1 MVTTVP
7 IAPITATFATTFVL
21 PAATQPQLPPV
32 LQNSLCAG
40 DQPLVLLPVRL
51 ETRFFAQAGG
61 ASELRVRIYPDKIH
75 LDAHDPELT
84 PAELQWG
91 QHHWEQD
98 WRAGTDNERRAAA
111 WRQLAERYGA
121 ARAAWIRRALQPGNL
136 AQRPT
141 LPVAADQPLAVLP
154 LFPAAAVTSTAQDTA
169 WRRAPQ
175 ARLLPD
181 RWIAVVQSG
190 GRPALAVEGRPIT
203 RPLAVG
209 PDPQAAALDPA
220 SPQARGEQVAVDEGM
235 RWMIDFD
242 AAEAAGMALRI
253 AVPASVMTTGIESLF
268 VLGTA
273 TSINAGA
280 GADQLARLLDAHHYT
295 DGLGFVRP
303 GTPSNNTAER
313 RAGYRSDDPGAQDSY
328 ANEVARAASAPD
340 AESNAMRL
348 GAALGVPDLQRAA
361 VLGGL
366 DNAVLQHDLDA
377 RQMNTALWPATWGY
391 FLSNMIGFAGTGL
404 TLDHLAW
411 AREHFVRHV
420 RAGGPC
426 AALRFGR
433 QPYGV
438 LPVTSL
444 DLWQPDSST
453 APALAARETWLRN
466 FVIRL
471 RDNVWRPR
479 LTEVARIGRRSP
491 MDPDADLADVMR
503 TEALSSGYST
513 RAMLGR
519 HYLQHLRS
527 FFAEDLQA
535 SGFIGVQDA
544 LTIGMVQRLGF
555 AWRPRLARGTYDDRA
570 WRVKAPL
577 VQAGEVSPWR
587 KLEPDYIG
595 TLLQLSIDQLAAL
608 QPAAGTSLLQAL
620 LRHALL
626 LEVATAAAQIVASA
640 GGNLG
645 AGALMTDAEL
655 IDLVTSAAPTPHL
668 RRQLDTRVAAIT
680 QDQTVRQYLERLA
693 TQNLFDTAPVRTLGE
708 LRGSLTHLRTL
719 DSENLQL
726 LTQGTLDLASH
737 RLDAWATSLATQRLA
752 QMRGRTA
759 PGVSQGTYVGGYGW
773 VENLRPAA
781 ASQALATR
789 PAGEAEPLFVAPG
802 DSGFVHA
809 PSMAHAATAALL
821 RNAHLGAGGVPQA
834 DSPFAIDLSSRRVR
848 EAQWLLDGVR
858 QGQPLGALLGYRF
871 ERRLHE
877 LGYDRFISVFRN
889 LAPLSAGKL
898 RPSTQPVE
906 SIAANNVADG
916 LSLQR
921 QWQQPARRAAILA
934 LPAVAVA
941 SAAERQA
948 LTWEFDALNDSV
960 DALSDA
966 LTAEAAYQMVRG
978 NPARTAAA
986 LQALSTGDAPP
997 PELEVTRTP
1006 RSGIALTHRV
1016 VALWSGKAAATTGW
1030 AAASTSPRATA
1041 EPMLNSWAARQLGD
1055 PRKTRCTVERLDDA
1069 GQTVLET
1076 QRFALS
1082 ELQLTPLDVVYG
1094 VPAQDGQGRD
1104 ADVAGSGASDVEQW
1118 LLDQAC
1124 HRSGGFAAG
1133 ARLRLQHARPADLAR
1148 GERSVWDV
1156 LEQARALRRLLAS
1169 ARAADSDDLAPPER
1183 GETGSTEVDELDTR
1197 VVKAAKALVTAHKA
1211 LDTLVKKGP
1220 AATTDALRTA
1230 MFKLARFGV
1239 RGAVPFA
1246 LAGVDASPSGQQAAL
1261 LAQAAA
1267 LLRDSRARVDADAL
1281 LAAMPAVTD
1290 PRARRDRLFER
1301 ARTVFGTGFAVLPR
1315 FTCAHAPELASA
1327 LAGSTAAQ
1335 GGDALACHTWLARS
1349 ARVRDGIARFGD
1361 ALNGTEVLTGG
1372 ERLRLGVAQLPFQ
1385 AQERWVGL
1393 PPAEGKP
1400 LPAGKLSLL
1409 VQLPATALDPA
1420 ASLAG
1425 LLIDEWVEV
1434 VPSRQETTALT
1445 FQYNPPDTCAP
1456 QSVLLA
1462 VPPVP
1467 GQTWTAAQLHRV
1479 LVETLDLA
1487 KLRAVD
1493 VEALGEMAQ
1502 YLPAL
1507 FFAFNTENDVVSTD
1521 FAALT

>member
-1 MVTTVP
+1 MATSFP
-7 IAPITATFATTFVL
+7 IASNRASFATTFAL

-32 LQNSLCAG
+32 LQNTLCAG

-75 LDAHDPELT
+75 IDAHDPELT

-98 WRAGTDNERRAAA
+98 WRAGSDDARRAAA
-111 WRQLAERYGA
+111 WRQLAERFGS
-121 ARAAWIRRALQPGNL
+121 ARAAWIRRLLQPAN
-136 AQRPT
+136 ARPMQPT
-141 LPVAADQPLAVLP
+141 AADQPLSTPPQFPTVAV
-154 LFPAAAVTSTAQDTA
+154 AASGQDSA
-169 WRRAPQ
+169 WRHAPQ

-181 RWIAVVQSG
+181 RWIAVVQSDG
-190 GRPALAVEGRPIT
+190 KPVLAVEGKPIT
-203 RPLAVG
+203 KPLAVG
-209 PDPQAAALDPA
+209 PDPQAAPLDPA
-220 SPQARGEQVAVDEGM
+220 SPRAQGEQPAVDDGM

-253 AVPASVMTTGIESLF
+253 AVPASVMSAGIESLF
-268 VLGTA
+268 VLGVATA
-273 TSINAGA
+273 TDAAAGA
-280 GADQLARLLDAHHYT
+280 EQIGRLLDAHHYT
-295 DGLGFVRP
+295 DGLGFVRQ

-328 ANEVARAASAPD
+328 ANEVARTAPAAD
-340 AESNAMRL
+340 ADSNAMRL
-348 GAALGVPDLQRAA
+348 GRALGVPEAQRAV
-361 VLGGL
+361 VLAGL
-366 DNAVLQHDLDA
+366 DNAGLQHDLDA

-391 FLSNMIGFAGTGL
+391 FLTNMVGFAGTGL
-404 TLDHLAW
+404 TPEHLAW
-411 AREHFVRHV
+411 AREHFVQHV
-420 RAGGPC
+420 RAGGPY
-426 AALRFGR
+426 AALRCGR

-444 DLWQPDSST
+444 DLWQADATT
-453 APALAARETWLRN
+453 APELAARETWLRN
-466 FVIRL
+466 FVIKL

-479 LTEVARIGRRSP
+479 LSEVPRVGRRSP
-491 MDPDADLADVMR
+491 LDPDADLADVMR

-513 RAMLGR
+513 RALLGR
-519 HYLQHLRS
+519 HYLQHLRA

-544 LTIGMVQRLGF
+544 LTIGVVQRLGF
-555 AWRPRLARGTYDDRA
+555 PWRPRLARGTYDDRA

-577 VQAGEVSPWR
+577 VQPGEVSPWR

-626 LEVATAAAQIVASA
+626 LEVAMASAQINASA
-640 GGNLG
+640 GGDLV
-645 AGALMTDAEL
+645 ALLTDVEL
-655 IDLVTSAAPTPHL
+655 IDLVTGAAPTLHL
-668 RRQLDTRVAAIT
+668 RRQLDAKVAGVT
-680 QDQTVRQYLERLA
+680 GDQTLRQYLESLIAKDR
-693 TQNLFDTAPVRTLGE
+693 FDTPAVRTLGE
-708 LRGSLTHLRTL
+708 LRASFTHLRAL

-726 LTQGTLDLASH
+726 LMQGTLDLASH
-737 RLDAWATSLATQRLA
+737 RLDAWATSLATQRLS
-752 QMRGRTA
+752 QMRSRSA
-759 PGVSQGTYVGGYGW
+759 PQGSYVGGYGW

-781 ASQALATR
+781 TTAPLATP
-789 PAGEAEPLFVAPG
+789 PAGEPGPLFAAPN
-802 DSGFVHA
+802 DSGFIHA

-821 RNAHLGAGGVPQA
+821 RNAQLGAGGVPQA
-834 DSPFAIDLSSRRVR
+834 DGPFAIDLSSRRVR
-848 EAQWLLDGVR
+848 DAEWLLDGVR

-898 RPSTQPVE
+898 QPATQPVE
-906 SIAANNVADG
+906 AIAANNVVDG
-916 LSLQR
+916 LSLQQ

-934 LPAVAVA
+934 LPALA
-941 SAAERQA
+941 SATAAERQA
-948 LTWEFDALNDSV
+948 LTLELDALNDSV
-960 DALSDA
+960 DAMSDA
-966 LTAEAAYQMVRG
+966 LTAEAVYQMVRG

-986 LQALSTGDAPP
+986 LQSLSSGDAPP

-1006 RSGIALTHRV
+1006 RSGLALTHRV
-1016 VALWSGKAAATTGW
+1016 VALWSGEAAATTGW
-1030 AAASTSPRATA
+1030 AAVSRSPRATA
-1041 EPMLNSWAARQLGD
+1041 EPMLNAWAARQLGN
-1055 PRKTRCTVERLDDA
+1055 PSETRCTVERLDDT

-1082 ELQLTPLDVVYG
+1082 ELGLTPLDVVYG

-1104 ADVAGSGASDVEQW
+1104 ADLAGSGASDLEQW
-1118 LLDQAC
+1118 LLDHAR
-1124 HRSGGFAAG
+1124 HRAGGFAAG
-1133 ARLRLQHARPADLAR
+1133 ARLRLQHGRPADLAS
-1148 GERSVWDV
+1148 GERCARDV
-1156 LEQARALRRLLAS
+1156 IEQARALRRLLSS
-1169 ARAADSDDLAPPER
+1169 ARAADADDLAPPER
-1183 GETGSTEVDELDTR
+1183 GDAGTLDIAELDAR
-1197 VVKAAKALVTAHKA
+1197 VTGAASALVSAHEA
-1211 LDTLVKKGP
+1211 LDTLVTRG
-1220 AATTDALRTA
+1220 AAARIDELRAA
-1230 MFKLARFGV
+1230 MFELARFGV
-1239 RGAVPFA
+1239 PGAIPASVGA
-1246 LAGVDASPSGQQAAL
+1246 TDAAELQAAV
-1261 LAQAAA
+1261 LAQATA
-1267 LLRDSRARVDADAL
+1267 LLRAGRARVDADAA

-1290 PRARRDRLFER
+1290 VRARRDRLFER
-1301 ARTVFGTGFAVLPR
+1301 ARTVFGGDFVVLPR
-1315 FTCAHAPELASA
+1315 FSCAHAAELGSA

-1349 ARVRDGIARFGD
+1349 ARVRDGIARFAD
-1361 ALNGTEVLTGG
+1361 ALNGAEVLSATA
-1372 ERLRLGVAQLPFQ
+1372 ERLRLCVAQLPFQ

-1393 PPAEGKP
+1393 APADARP
-1400 LPAGKLSLL
+1400 MPAGKLSLV
-1409 VQLPATALDPA
+1409 VQLPSTALDPTA
-1420 ASLAG
+1420 ALAG

-1434 VPSRQETTALT
+1434 VPSRHETTALA
-1445 FQYNPPDTCAP
+1445 FQFNPPDACAP

-1467 GQTWTAAQLHRV
+1467 GQAWTAAQLHRV

-1487 KLRAVD
+1487 KLRAID
-1493 VEALGEMAQ
+1493 VEALGEMAH

-1507 FFAFNTENDVVSTD
+1507 FFAFNTENDVASTD